1 MAVFPVSIVSLIF
14 LVSPVFLLFVD
25 FFIGGLIFTAVGA
38 LVVGICAPVLA
49 RFLKLPLLPT
59 GWMVSLFILAI
70 LFWPVVVLP
79 LALLPFTDRK
89 DVSFSDIFNV

>member
-1 MAVFPVSIVSLIF
+1 MAVFPVSIVF

-49 RFLKLPLLPT
+49 RFLKLQALASE
-59 GWMVSLFILAI
+59 WMILLFILAVF
-70 LFWPVVVLP
+70 LWPLAILP
-79 LALLPFTDRK
+79 LVALPFTARK